1 MGLYSVSGISKL
13 SVCGPVKLSFR
24 AGNLPGSNPGDFN
37 RLSVG
42 LYGFPGLIRAVLR
55 RSLPVTAIET
65 TLLPGQRIR
74 SLSRIFTTQLGKAFE
89 QEKGAFSCIT
99 NTSDLNSY

>member
-1 MGLYSVSGISKL
+1 MGLYGVSGISKL

-42 LYGFPGLIRAVLR
+42 LYGVSGTDQSSVEEIAAGHSDR
-55 RSLPVTAIET
+55 T
-65 TLLPGQRIR
+65 
-74 SLSRIFTTQLGKAFE
+74 FTTPPDNGFARCPELYDPIGE
-89 QEKGAFSCIT
+89 SI
-99 NTSDLNSY
+99 

>member
-42 LYGFPGLIRAVLR
+42 LYGFSGTDQSSVEEIA
-55 RSLPVTAIET
+55 A
-65 TLLPGQRIR
+65 GH
-74 SLSRIFTTQLGKAFE
+74 
-89 QEKGAFSCIT
+89 
-99 NTSDLNSY
+99 SD

>member
-1 MGLYSVSGISKL
+1 MGLYGVSGIFKL

-42 LYGFPGLIRAVLR
+42 LYGVSG
-55 RSLPVTAIET
+55 TD
-65 TLLPGQRIR
+65 Q
-74 SLSRIFTTQLGKAFE
+74 K
-89 QEKGAFSCIT
+89 
-99 NTSDLNSY
+99 